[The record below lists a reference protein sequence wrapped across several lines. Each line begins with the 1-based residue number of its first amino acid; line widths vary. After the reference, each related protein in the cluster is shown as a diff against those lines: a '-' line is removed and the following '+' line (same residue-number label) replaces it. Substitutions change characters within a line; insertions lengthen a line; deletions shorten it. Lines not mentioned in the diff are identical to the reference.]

1 MNLAYGAANGNDR
14 EAARIY
20 GKRFPNRQQP
30 HYISFAAIHLRFR
43 RRGKFA
49 WSMTDTG
56 RYRTVCIVV
65 LEENVLDAV
74 ANNPRTSIRTVA
86 HELGT
91 SASTLL
97 REQLLHPF
105 RFQKVQDLNRHD
117 FDQRVQFCR
126 WFLNSTQ

>member
-14 EAARIY
+14 ETARIY
-20 GKRFPNRQQP
+20 GERFPNRQQP

-56 RYRTVCIVV
+56 RYR
-65 LEENVLDAV
+65 VLDAV